1 VCYQIVN
8 RLEEEVM
15 LERRQFPRNRVYF
28 GGMVAFNAR
37 NSTLACVVRNYSKRG
52 ARIEFENSAALP
64 DRVDFEIGR
73 RGLSCLARL
82 VWRDHNA
89 AGLAF
94 ANVQEANAQENV
106 QETSA
111 IIPLEL
117 ARKLRATEQ
126 ENRRL
131 RSRLD
136 QLLSES

>member
-1 VCYQIVN
+1 
-8 RLEEEVM
+8 M
-15 LERRQFPRNRVYF
+15 LERRQFPRNRVYY
-28 GGMVAFNAR
+28 GGIVAFNAR
-37 NSTLACVVRNYSKRG
+37 DSTLACVVRNFSKRG

-64 DRVDFEIGR
+64 DQVDFEIGR

-82 VWRDHNA
+82 VWRDHNV

-94 ANVQEANAQENV
+94 ANVEEANV

-111 IIPLEL
+111 VIPLEL

-126 ENRRL
+126 ENRKL